1 MSEYE
6 KVKLK
11 IESRSFENTR
21 DARYEISSL
30 LVKNQINNAEHAE
43 LRTLLNEVYKD

>member
-30 LVKNQINNAEHAE
+30 FVRNQINNAEHAE